1 MALTE
6 QYPNDL
12 ATLFPGKRFEYP
24 TGIGTTEGLQHFMI
38 ISDLIFNPPAKN
50 NDGFNGQTGM
60 EEVTSGN
67 ESSHFYDRGKN
78 FILHLPV
85 GSLKTQYSADYA
97 DVNLGIFGDILSQ
110 NAHQITEDLR
120 ENFNTFTEGGDSAGF
135 IQNAMEFYGRMGK
148 DVVQQAAPYYESKD
162 FRGDFTKRIKFNVAS
177 AFGALAPSNAKGE
190 QIASMSMREARNPY
204 TALIFTGIKKLREH
218 SFNFEFN
225 PKSAI
230 ESETLM
236 KMIAHLKYGMLPGL
250 NQIGLGVENRSQE
263 PIPEIVTSDTGNM
276 SPGHPGFN
284 NAKKTTLKVSN
295 KMNSAFFSF
304 PNSYRIQ
311 FYSNAKE
318 NTYLHRIGN
327 SFLVSLKTKYSPK
340 FFEENGLPT
349 TIGLQLQF
357 KENFTLDRSH
367 AEDY

>member
-1 MALTE
+1 MLTS

-12 ATLFPGKRFEYP
+12 DKILGSKRYEYP
-24 TGIGTTEGLQHFMI
+24 KGIATDKGLQHFMM
-38 ISDLIFNPPAKN
+38 ISELIFNPPKKN
-50 NDGFNGQTGM
+50 NDRFNGQSGM
-60 EEVTSGN
+60 EGVTSGD

-85 GSLKTQYSADYA
+85 GSLKTAYSADYS

-110 NAHQITEDLR
+110 NAHQITEDLK
-120 ENFNTFTEGGDSAGF
+120 ENYATFRDDESGSF
-135 IQNAMEFYGRMGK
+135 IQKAMDFYGRMGK
-148 DVVQQAAPYYESKD
+148 DVVKQGRPYWESKD
-162 FRGDFTKRIKFNVAS
+162 FRGDFTDRIKFNVAS
-177 AFGALAPSNAKGE
+177 AFGTLAPSNAKGE

-225 PKSAI
+225 PKSAT
-230 ESETLM
+230 ESAILM
-236 KMIAHLKYGMLPGL
+236 KIITHLKYGMLPGL
-250 NQIGLGVENRSQE
+250 NQIGLGVNNVSQD
-263 PIPEIVTSDTGNM
+263 PVTEIVTRDTQNISGVGRNM
-276 SPGHPGFN
+276 QTG
-284 NAKKTTLKVSN
+284 KKRTLKVSN

-304 PNSYRIQ
+304 PNSYRIS
-311 FYSNAKE
+311 FFSNKKE

-367 AEDY
+367 AEDF